1 MPTKKKVSPR
11 KSLTPKEKMVLEFLE
26 QYILENDMSPS
37 FREIKEHFGFAS
49 FNSVQR
55 YVKQLE
61 QKSYIRSG
69 DSNQKRAIELVA
81 SATDLE
87 SKKIVGD
94 RQETN
99 ESKDVLKLPLLGR
112 VAAGSPIE
120 RKEYN
125 EFFEVNRALVPKPQE
140 SFVLRVEGDSMIED
154 GILDGDFLIVQ
165 SQKSANKGDTIV
177 AMVEE
182 EATVKNFFKHS
193 ADQSKKLSP
202 EEKAFVK
209 SGRNIELRPA
219 NSSMRSM
226 FYSPKDVNIQ
236 GVLVGLVRKY

>member
-81 SATDLE
+81 SATDLQ
-87 SKKIVGD
+87 SKKIIGEK
-94 RQETN
+94 QETN
-99 ESKDVLKLPLLGR
+99 DNSDILKLPLLGR

-120 RKEYN
+120 RREYN
-125 EFFEVNRALVPKPQE
+125 EFFELNRSLVPKPQE

-154 GILDGDFLIVQ
+154 GILDGDFLVVQ
-165 SQKSANKGDTIV
+165 SQNSANKGDTIV

-193 ADQSKKLSP
+193 SDKAKSLSS
-202 EEKAFVK
+202 EERAYVKAGK
-209 SGRNIELRPA
+209 NIELRPA
-219 NSSMRSM
+219 NSSMKSM
-226 FYSPKDVNIQ
+226 FYSAEDVNIQ
-236 GVLVGLVRKY
+236 GILVGLVRRY